1 MTDEIKKCPLC
12 AEEIKAEARLCRFCG
27 ARFMVTMRGYCS
39 SCHDIRDTGED
50 GRCKV
55 CGYEILD
62 PRVESRLIEDLHPSP
77 PIAPVPVPDASITAT
92 TGAPIILGEKF
103 GRIGGSTD
111 FPIQQSK
118 KTGMSLLQLYFSPNG
133 RIGRMTFFFKGILP
147 VYLLIGICGMVLASL
162 GNSMDPSGSSGFI
175 SGIFALIVLL
185 FLWVLIMLMVK
196 RFHDLNR
203 SGWNIL
209 LWLLPFLGGLIY
221 MINIFECLLSKGCDP
236 NRFGD
241 TTN

>member
-133 RIGRMTFFFKGILP
+133 RIGRMTFFFQGDITRLFIDW
-147 VYLLIGICGMVLASL
+147 YLRDGTGFVGQFHGSIRLLRIHQRHLCPDSSVVLM
-162 GNSMDPSGSSGFI
+162 GVDHVDG
-175 SGIFALIVLL
+175 
-185 FLWVLIMLMVK
+185 
-196 RFHDLNR
+196 
-203 SGWNIL
+203 
-209 LWLLPFLGGLIY
+209 
-221 MINIFECLLSKGCDP
+221 
-236 NRFGD
+236 
-241 TTN
+241 